1 LLYSPQQCNADAIL
15 NSLAV
20 RAVAACRIGQNP
32 WAATCRFGAFM
43 TSVTI
48 SLPAMWKTFI
58 DEQIAAKGYG
68 NVSEYF
74 RALLR
79 DAREREEEARLAAL
93 LAEGLATG
101 GGDILLTHAFWKDL
115 KAEALVLAQ
124 KHQARAAALI
134 EK

>member
-1 LLYSPQQCNADAIL
+1 
-15 NSLAV
+15 
-20 RAVAACRIGQNP
+20 
-32 WAATCRFGAFM
+32 M

-48 SLPAMWKTFI
+48 SLPEMWKTFI
-58 DEQIAAKGYG
+58 DEQIDTKGYG

-74 RALLR
+74 RSLLR
-79 DAREREEEARLAAL
+79 EAREREEEARLAAL

-115 KAEALVLAQ
+115 KAEALVLAH
-124 KHQARAAALI
+124 KHQVRAAALI